1 MSLLP
6 ICLGMSAPLYN
17 LAMVFVIV
25 ILFITLFRTRS
36 ETIYNKPWYFL
47 FAAVMTFIVEEVVTV
62 AESMGLLPQVS
73 QFVFIFFEILIIS
86 FFIYTLLLQKEYL
99 QNRGL

>member
-1 MSLLP
+1 MLEAKTGGTYTAQCDKLLNQ
-6 ICLGMSAPLYN
+6 GMC
-17 LAMVFVIV
+17 
-25 ILFITLFRTRS
+25 
-36 ETIYNKPWYFL
+36 
-47 FAAVMTFIVEEVVTV
+47 TFIVEEVVTV